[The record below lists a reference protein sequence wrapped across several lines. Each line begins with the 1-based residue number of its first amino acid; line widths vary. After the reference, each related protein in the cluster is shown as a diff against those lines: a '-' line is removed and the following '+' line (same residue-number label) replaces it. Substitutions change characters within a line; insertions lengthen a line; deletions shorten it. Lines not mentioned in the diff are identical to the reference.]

1 MSGVRRTRVPFGP
14 LAEGRH
20 VLPHETAHYLTR
32 VLRLRDGAALRVFDG
47 STRSEADA
55 TLEVDAEGRATLV
68 AGAVEP
74 GRVLGDTELTLVY
87 ALSKGDKVD
96 AVVRDATELGAT
108 LVIIARTERSVVKAD
123 EAKAESKLT
132 RFRRV
137 AEQAARQ
144 CGRADTPSVQGVF
157 DWRDALAAAR
167 ENAERC
173 FCLDV
178 RGEGT
183 LAAPLSEA
191 VAGGRTIA
199 FAVGSE
205 GGLTDRE
212 VDDARALGFAI
223 VSLGRFVLRTETVAA
238 AVLGAVRVLSP

>member
-1 MSGVRRTRVPFGP
+1 MSSGRRTRVPFGP
-14 LAEGRH
+14 LTAGRH
-20 VLPHETAHYLTR
+20 DVPPETAHYLTR
-32 VLRLRDGAALRVFDG
+32 VLRLRDGAALRAFDAEA
-47 STRSEADA
+47 RAEADA
-55 TLEVDAEGRATLV
+55 TLEIDASGRVTLV

-74 GRVLGDTELTLVY
+74 GRVIGNTELVLVY

-108 LVIIARTERSVVKAD
+108 RVVIARTERSVVKAD
-123 EAKAESKLT
+123 EARAENKLT

-144 CGRADTPSVQGVF
+144 CGRADTPAVEGIF
-157 DWRDALAAAR
+157 DWKEALSVAR
-167 ENAERC
+167 SHCERG

-183 LAAPLSEA
+183 LAVPLTEA
-191 VAGGRTIA
+191 LAHGQTIA

-212 VDDARALGFAI
+212 VDDARASGFAI